1 MDNKGI
7 IPPVAISIAV
17 IIVAV
22 VFSHAWTDTHPASEK
37 INVTGLAQRDFTGDF
52 IVWRASFERRA
63 TSINDAY
70 TMMKRDADIVRR
82 YLMGRGVK
90 SSELIFDA
98 IDIQKEYRSVKV
110 GDTYDKVF
118 TGYRLWQA
126 IRIESKH
133 VDQIEALSRE
143 ISELLNMGVELNSQS
158 PEYYYTRLSELKVD
172 LLAKAAADGRVR
184 AEKIAENAGGSVGSI
199 RRADMGIFQITAQ
212 NSSED
217 YSWGGAFNTS
227 SKNKTASITV
237 RMEFGMR

>member
-1 MDNKGI
+1 MNNKGI
-7 IPPVAISIAV
+7 FPSVAISIAV
-17 IIVAV
+17 IISAV
-22 VFSHAWTDTHPASEK
+22 VLSHAWTDTHTAREK
-37 INVTGLAQRDFTGDF
+37 INVTGLAQRDFASDL

-63 TSINDAY
+63 TSINEAY
-70 TMMKRDADIVRR
+70 SMMKRDADIVRK
-82 YLMGRGVK
+82 YLMERGVQ
-90 SSELIFDA
+90 SAELIFDA
-98 IDIQKEYRSVKV
+98 IDIQKEHRSVRV
-110 GDTYDKVF
+110 GETYDRVF

-143 ISELLNMGVELNSQS
+143 ISELLNMGVELSSQS
-158 PEYYYTRLSELKVD
+158 PEYYYTKLSELKVD
-172 LLAKAAADGRVR
+172 LLAKAAADGKVR
-184 AEKIAENAGGSVGSI
+184 AEKIAENAGGTVAGI

-217 YSWGGAFNTS
+217 YSWGGAFNTT